1 MAEPARSLTVAF
13 VPGVMPEKWLRRWGD
28 RHPDIPLTA
37 FQSDA
42 ETQVPVLHDGRAD
55 FSFVRLPVD
64 REGLSVI
71 PLYREQPVVVAAKG
85 HEITVFDDVP
95 LEELSGENVL
105 PNVEAGVEAQL
116 DLVAAGVGVVV
127 LPMSVARHY
136 NRRDVVFRPV
146 IGVAESEIG
155 LAWLTERTDDVIEEF
170 IGVVRGRT
178 ERSSRQPSA
187 KTTPT
192 KSAGKGQGKPQ
203 GKRQGTAQP
212 KASAKG
218 RPRRKR

>member
-1 MAEPARSLTVAF
+1 MTEPVRSLRVAF
-13 VPGVMPEKWLRRWGD
+13 VPGVMPEKWLRRWRD
-28 RHPDIPLTA
+28 RHPGIPLTA

-42 ETQVPVLHDGRAD
+42 ETQVRVLHDASAD

-95 LEELSGENVL
+95 LGELAGENVL
-105 PNVEAGVEAQL
+105 RDPDRPVEELLDLAAAGAGVL
-116 DLVAAGVGVVV
+116 I
-127 LPMSVARHY
+127 LPMSVARHHH
-136 NRRDVVFRPV
+136 RRDVVFRPV
-146 IGVAESEIG
+146 SGVPESEVG

-170 IGVVRGRT
+170 IGIVRGRT

-187 KTTPT
+187 RSTDTASPARKTRVVN
-192 KSAGKGQGKPQ
+192 PQ
-203 GKRQGTAQP
+203 APARK
-212 KASAKG
+212 KAHS
-218 RPRRKR
+218 RRKR